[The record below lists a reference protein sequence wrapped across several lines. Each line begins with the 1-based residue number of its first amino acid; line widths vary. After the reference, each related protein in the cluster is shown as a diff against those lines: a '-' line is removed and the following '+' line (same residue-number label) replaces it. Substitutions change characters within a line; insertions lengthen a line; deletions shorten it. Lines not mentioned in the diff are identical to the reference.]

1 MKRWRLDLRLTLL
14 AIVTVLF
21 LSACTN
27 KLAYN
32 TLPFWIDYYLSDYV
46 DMTSTQ
52 QKQLDRDLDAFHA
65 WHRQNELPNI
75 RALLENMESQL
86 ETPLSYSEINSYHGV
101 VNQTILASLYGLT
114 PALANLIASLS
125 DEQAKQWLKTIQ
137 TNVDEAVEKANEGS
151 PNEQLARRQAKLIE
165 RAEYWIDTVNKKQSD
180 QFKEMASYQIE
191 MRPVFY
197 SIRDGLF
204 EELTLIFEERDDPA
218 LEQRLNA
225 YFAKLVVFKS
235 DDFQSDMSL
244 YLARRYELLQRMD
257 KHLTQT
263 QRKELRNTLASLSDD
278 LGALEN

>member
-1 MKRWRLDLRLTLL
+1 MKRWRLDVRLTLL

-52 QKQLDRDLDAFHA
+52 QKQLDRDLDAFHS
-65 WHRQNELPNI
+65 WHRQNELPKI

-86 ETPLSYSEINSYHGV
+86 ETPLSYSEINDYHGV
-101 VNQTILASLYGLT
+101 VNQTILASLHGLT

-125 DEQAKQWLKTIQ
+125 DEQAEQWLKTIQ

-151 PNEQLARRQAKLIE
+151 SNEQLVRRQETLIE
-165 RAEYWIDTVNKKQSD
+165 RAEYWIDTVNRKQSD

-218 LEQRLNA
+218 IEQRLNG

-235 DDFQSDMSL
+235 DDFQGDMSL

-257 KHLTQT
+257 KHLTET
-263 QRKELRNTLASLSDD
+263 QRKTLRNTLASLSDD

>member
-1 MKRWRLDLRLTLL
+1 MKSWRVALKHALL
-14 AIVTVLF
+14 AIVTLLF

-52 QKQLDRDLDAFHA
+52 QKQLDQDLEAFHV

-75 RALLENMESQL
+75 RALLEGMESEL
-86 ETPLSYSEINSYHGV
+86 ETPLSYTEINHYHGV

-125 DEQAKQWLKTIQ
+125 DEQAEKWLRTIQ
-137 TNVDEAVEKANEGS
+137 TNVEEAVNKANEGS
-151 PNEQLARRQAKLIE
+151 PSEQLARRQETLIE
-165 RAEYWIDTVNKKQSD
+165 RAEYWIDAVNNKQSD
-180 QFKEMASYQIE
+180 QFKEMAGYQIE

-204 EELTLIFEERDDPA
+204 EELTLIFEQREDPA
-218 LEQRLNA
+218 LAQRLNA
-225 YFAKLVVFKS
+225 CFAKLVTFNNN
-235 DDFQSDMSL
+235 DFQGDMSL

-257 KHLTQT
+257 KHLTNT
-263 QRKELRNTLASLSDD
+263 QRQALRNTLASLSDD
-278 LGALEN
+278 LVALEN

>member
-52 QKQLDRDLDAFHA
+52 QKQLDRDLDAFHV

-101 VNQTILASLYGLT
+101 VNQTILASVHGLT